1 MAASNH
7 GNSGRE
13 PTDSTM
19 GATQLSE
26 VAGSIY
32 APLITDQL
40 DQERARKAAIEDRA
54 LSIAHVSTGFL
65 TLFVAISTGVRGS
78 TSPAALISVAFVPF
92 AVAVMLFVLTA
103 VIGII
108 AYSIGNS
115 VRAYAEVPDDSL
127 EAWIKDW
134 DSPDLA
140 RAAKQAATAQLHS
153 LIRAR
158 DQNSNKRRLGRWA
171 VACEV
176 AAVVALAFAA
186 GLILMSPASA
196 VTAVP
201 PATPTV
207 QAP

>member
-92 AVAVMLFVLTA
+92 AVAVMLFVLAA
-103 VIGII
+103 VIGIT
-108 AYSIGNS
+108 AY
-115 VRAYAEVPDDSL
+115 
-127 EAWIKDW
+127 
-134 DSPDLA
+134 
-140 RAAKQAATAQLHS
+140 
-153 LIRAR
+153 
-158 DQNSNKRRLGRWA
+158 
-171 VACEV
+171 
-176 AAVVALAFAA
+176 
-186 GLILMSPASA
+186 
-196 VTAVP
+196 
-201 PATPTV
+201 
-207 QAP
+207 